1 MTSQASLSQPSNHE
15 CEFCG
20 STNTRVLAAI
30 DFTSDGA
37 VLAVLCGCSDCDCAF
52 TVEHDGPP
60 KASTPN
66 DC

>member
-1 MTSQASLSQPSNHE
+1 MTSQASPSQSSNHE

-52 TVEHDGPP
+52 TVDYDAPSKP
-60 KASTPN
+60 ATTD